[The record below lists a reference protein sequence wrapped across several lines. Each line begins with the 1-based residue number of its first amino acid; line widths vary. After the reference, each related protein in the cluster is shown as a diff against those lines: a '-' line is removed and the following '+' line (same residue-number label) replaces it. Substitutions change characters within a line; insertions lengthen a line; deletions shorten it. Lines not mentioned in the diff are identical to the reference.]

1 MTSPEPW
8 AKALDLPRISDYRQ
22 LIALDTPWDAPAA
35 PSAGDID
42 ALLQPLVA
50 HFECEDGVV
59 QMLRRRQ
66 PTDAVAGAGRT
77 NEQLLRLRA
86 LLTVRLPGELPSPVA
101 KGLDLVLQH
110 QLTLRAQTAAA
121 SLPTLPGLAPIALWR
136 GDITTLRADAIV
148 NAANAQ
154 MLGCFE
160 PMHACIDNAI
170 HWQAGPRLRLDCD
183 TLMRLQGRPEP
194 TGTAKI
200 TRGYNL
206 PSRFV
211 VHTVGPIVR
220 TAQPTPADRSAL
232 QSAYTACLDAAA
244 AVDSIHT
251 LAFCGISTG
260 VFGYPKAEAAWV
272 ALDAIQAWLVRHPG
286 RFSRIVI
293 NLFSDA
299 DEAAYAAALRD
310 R

>member
-1 MTSPEPW
+1 
-8 AKALDLPRISDYRQ
+8 
-22 LIALDTPWDAPAA
+22 
-35 PSAGDID
+35 
-42 ALLQPLVA
+42 
-50 HFECEDGVV
+50 
-59 QMLRRRQ
+59 
-66 PTDAVAGAGRT
+66 
-77 NEQLLRLRA
+77 
-86 LLTVRLPGELPSPVA
+86 
-101 KGLDLVLQH
+101 
-110 QLTLRAQTAAA
+110 
-121 SLPTLPGLAPIALWR
+121 
-136 GDITTLRADAIV
+136 
-148 NAANAQ
+148 
-154 MLGCFE
+154 
-160 PMHACIDNAI
+160 
-170 HWQAGPRLRLDCD
+170 
-183 TLMRLQGRPEP
+183 MRLQGRPEP

-232 QSAYTACLDAAA
+232 QAAYTACLEAAA